1 MSQLQKLNLK
11 SLVARTLKVLSDRNG
26 SILALRHGVEGG
38 QRNTL
43 ESIGKKYKITR
54 ERVRQIE
61 EASYDKIRNS
71 NEFDELKP
79 AFATVENFLNLHGGV
94 APEDALMQ
102 SLVIESQRPHL
113 SLLLALNKS
122 FVKILENDDFKTL
135 WAVDKKSANTVYNF
149 ISSVVARV
157 DELGS
162 PVSYNDLQEI
172 ISEEDTQG
180 ILTAESDTQTVLAVS
195 KKLQKGPFNQW
206 GLSNWPQINP
216 KGVRDKA
223 HLVMEKY
230 GKPLHFR
237 ELAKKIDEELHV
249 GINKKTHPQTAHNEL
264 IKDNRFV
271 LIGRGTYALADWGYV
286 PGTVKDVII
295 HILREE
301 GNALQ
306 RDELVKR
313 VMRQRKVQ
321 ENTISFNLQ
330 NRSLFQKEKNKYYL
344 V

>member
-1 MSQLQKLNLK
+1 MSKLQKLNLK
-11 SLVARTLKVLSDRNG
+11 PLMTRTLKVLSDRNG
-26 SILALRHGVEGG
+26 SILELRHGVSGG
-38 QRNTL
+38 KRNTL
-43 ESIGKKYKITR
+43 ESIGQKYNITR

-71 NEFDELKP
+71 NEFDELEG
-79 AFATVENFLNLHGGV
+79 AFDSVENFLNLHGGV
-94 APEDALMQ
+94 APEDILMT
-102 SLVIESQRPHL
+102 SLVTDSQRSHL

-135 WAVDKKSANTVYNF
+135 WAVDKKSANTVYDF
-149 ISSVVARV
+149 ISSVVARI

-162 PVSYNDLQEI
+162 PLSYNDLQEVMN
-172 ISEEDTQG
+172 EEDSQNVLMAG
-180 ILTAESDTQTVLAVS
+180 GDTQTVLAVS
-195 KKLQKGPFNQW
+195 KRLQKGPFSQW

-223 HLVMEKY
+223 YLVMEKY

-237 ELAKKIDEELHV
+237 ELAKKIDEDLHV
-249 GINKKTHPQTAHNEL
+249 GTNKKTHPQTAHNEL

-271 LIGRGTYALADWGYV
+271 LIGRGTYALAEWGYV
-286 PGTVKDVII
+286 SGTVKDVII

-301 GNALQ
+301 GDALQ
-306 RDELVKR
+306 KDELVKR
-313 VMRQRKVQ
+313 VMQQRKVQ

-330 NRSLFQKEKNKYYL
+330 NRNFFQKEENKYYL
-344 V
+344 A